1 MELLLNRKINFRV
14 AMLDYFLT
22 NKQIFK
28 NPITIEIQFF
38 EQLKFQATYD
48 ELTQAYNRRF
58 IHTFYKK
65 S

>member
-1 MELLLNRKINFRV
+1 
-14 AMLDYFLT
+14 MLDYFLT